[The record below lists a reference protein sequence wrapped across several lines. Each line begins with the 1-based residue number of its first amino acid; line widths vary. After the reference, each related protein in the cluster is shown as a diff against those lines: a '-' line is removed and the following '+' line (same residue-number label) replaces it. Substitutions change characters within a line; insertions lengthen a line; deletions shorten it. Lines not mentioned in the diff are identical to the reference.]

1 PDVKRSF
8 VCQLWQWR
16 RGRITVEYS
25 GGCGLVVL
33 ITDNKQAVMG
43 RGLFIELNADI
54 TKATVKVG
62 FFWDFWSAR
71 EDLSL
76 RPPTPHDGALPG
88 CATCR
93 LVAANTTVFHTD
105 CK

>member
-1 PDVKRSF
+1 MYLIVGLGNP
-8 VCQLWQWR
+8 
-16 RGRITVEYS
+16 GRKYEKTRHNVGFDALDI
-25 GGCGLVVL
+25 
-33 ITDNKQAVMG
+33 IAAK
-43 RGLFIELNADI
+43 LNADI
-54 TKATVKVG
+54 KKPTAIG
-62 FFWDFWSAR
+62 WFSWDFWSAR
-71 EDLSL
+71 EDLNL